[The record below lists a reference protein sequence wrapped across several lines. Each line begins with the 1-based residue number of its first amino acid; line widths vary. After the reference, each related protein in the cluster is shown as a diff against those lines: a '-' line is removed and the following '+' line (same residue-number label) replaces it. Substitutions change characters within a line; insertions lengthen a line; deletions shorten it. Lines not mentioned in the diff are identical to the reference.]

1 MFYFVAYLV
10 GWLWLCFV
18 GFDFEFVGLYIYY
31 DAGFV
36 LVIAVLVGLFV
47 FLLICCLH
55 ELIVV
60 RYF

>member
-36 LVIAVLVGLFV
+36 LVIAVLVGLLV
-47 FLLICCLH
+47 FFC
-55 ELIVV
+55 
-60 RYF
+60 